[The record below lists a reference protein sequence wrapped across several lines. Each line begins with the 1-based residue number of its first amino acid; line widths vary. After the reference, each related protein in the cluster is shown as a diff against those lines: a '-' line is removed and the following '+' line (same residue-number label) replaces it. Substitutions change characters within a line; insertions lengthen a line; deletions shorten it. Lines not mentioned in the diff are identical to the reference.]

1 MEEKPLARGWPGQSG
16 QTSIVV
22 PAVLAATSAR
32 FMCLRASSTSA
43 PQAGAARRLPAV
55 IPSALGLIPSCHNRG
70 LSGLR
75 RQGFDYTALGHGAA
89 LALAA
94 NAAQFLC
101 QAAKIGNLLFHCC
114 QMLKR
119 DLVNSAAIPLAIF
132 GQGQQLAH
140 LIDAEP

>member
-1 MEEKPLARGWPGQSG
+1 MGECRRGAPPVPSLSLA
-16 QTSIVV
+16 
-22 PAVLAATSAR
+22 
-32 FMCLRASSTSA
+32 
-43 PQAGAARRLPAV
+43 
-55 IPSALGLIPSCHNRG
+55 CHNWT

-75 RQGFDYTALGHGAA
+75 RQGFDYTTLGHGAA

-94 NAAQFLC
+94 NAAQLVC